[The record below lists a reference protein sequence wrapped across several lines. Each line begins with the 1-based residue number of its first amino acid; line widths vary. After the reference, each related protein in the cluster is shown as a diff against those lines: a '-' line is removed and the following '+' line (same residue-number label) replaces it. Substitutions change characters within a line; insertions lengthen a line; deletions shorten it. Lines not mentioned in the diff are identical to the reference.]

1 MTQKKT
7 IRVRA
12 VGDKLLSR
20 IDADGML
27 VQGRYVGRGR
37 NREATAEGE
46 EVPATSYYHR
56 AIERGDIELVKET
69 DQ

>member
-1 MTQKKT
+1 MSQKKT

-27 VQGRYVGRGR
+27 VVGRYVGRGR
-37 NREATAEGE
+37 DRQAIPEGE

-56 AIERGDIELVKET
+56 AIERGDLELVKEI